1 MGVLVDPVQQIKDN
15 SLMDKTLILVC
26 VNRFVHR
33 ITPSQKVLVLYALIL
48 IALRGGIDPSH
59 FTLVS
64 SAYML
69 TASIVI
75 YVQGQKWG
83 TGAAPGHSII
93 LPLVAAWL
101 IAFLQ
106 CFCATVFISAIE
118 EVWAWAVYLLCFIT
132 AASSRKLLHPNRI
145 VLVFAAL
152 LGLLC
157 AHVFLEAFSGVQLF
171 GMIRPPHY
179 LYRYG
184 SVYYNPNHLANL
196 IVILSPFLL
205 TGMSMPSHGRWRFAA
220 YGLPLGMGFIT
231 MIFTQSRSGMI
242 ALGCALAIWFGFI
255 RPRKLV
261 WLRFAVVLIVCAT
274 AAWYLLGE
282 ASRRHFAHRMETWTR
297 DDRLTQLWPTT
308 IDMIRAKPWW
318 GWGPGSYVWVYPSY
332 DRHLPATL
340 LKRTHAHNDFLEL
353 ISQSGLV
360 GGIAICGLVLV
371 AWRRGFRAT
380 TRRGRSLF
388 AAGAASAGGMLAQS
402 VFDFTMYVPA
412 NVVVLAVLLG
422 CSCRGLRPGGN
433 LAASKNDG
441 KPAVPALGILLVFF
455 AMGGIVLWANNSIME
470 SALRRNP
477 SVERHSGGLK
487 HSWISLNPC
496 RDWRGPWI
504 QSMALSVNSGSLG
517 VARPAATTDCDAAES
532 LLNRTLRLN
541 PCWIPAYHSL
551 AETRFAC
558 GKTEEAFAAIDQGL
572 ARFPGDFGLWFQ
584 KALAERER
592 NRTEEAIASY
602 RQALVMSF
610 SKQMSEVIRRDL
622 AALGAP
628 VMEEEEP

>member
-1 MGVLVDPVQQIKDN
+1 
-15 SLMDKTLILVC
+15 MDKSLILVC

-33 ITPSQKVLVLYALIL
+33 ITPSQQVLVLYALIL
-48 IALRGGIDPSH
+48 IALRGGIDQSH

-69 TASIVI
+69 TASMVI
-75 YVQGQKWG
+75 YVQRQKWG
-83 TGAAPGHSII
+83 TGNAPGHSII
-93 LPLVAAWL
+93 LPLVVAWL

-171 GMIRPPHY
+171 GIIRPPHY

-205 TGMSMPSHGRWRFAA
+205 TGMSMPSYGRWRFAA
-220 YGLPLGMGFIT
+220 YGLPLVLGFIAI
-231 MIFTQSRSGMI
+231 MFTQSRSGMI
-242 ALGCALAIWFGFI
+242 AFFCALAIWLGFI

-308 IDMIRAKPWW
+308 IDMIRAKPLW
-318 GWGPGSYVWVYPSY
+318 GWGPGSYAWVYPSY

-422 CSCRGLRPGGN
+422 MTSRGLRPCANQAPRENGR
-433 LAASKNDG
+433 
-441 KPAVPALGILLVFF
+441 KPSVLALGICLACALW
-455 AMGGIVLWANNSIME
+455 GIALWTNDSIME
-470 SALRRNP
+470 STLKGNP
-477 SVERHSGGLK
+477 ADELHSGGLK

-504 QSMALSVNSGSLG
+504 QFMALSVNSESPG
-517 VARPAATTDCDAAES
+517 AAKPAASESDAAES
-532 LLNRTLRLN
+532 LLNKTRRLN
-541 PCWIPAYHSL
+541 PCWIPAYQSL
-551 AETRFAC
+551 AEIRFAG
-558 GKTEEAFAAIDQGL
+558 GKTQEAFAVLDQGL
-572 ARFPGDFGLWFQ
+572 AIFPGDFGLWFQ

-592 NRTEEAIASY
+592 NLTEEAIASY
-602 RQALVMSF
+602 RQALVVSH
-610 SKQMSEVIRRDL
+610 SEQMSEVIRRDL
-622 AALGAP
+622 ASLGAP